1 MFKLIEPLPRS
12 PIDPVNE
19 VLHGI
24 TVTDPYR
31 WLEDSE
37 SAQTRSWLEAQTKY
51 GRAYLDSIPGREHIC
66 KRVRELLD
74 VETYDSL
81 QKVGRCYF
89 FRKRLCGQ
97 EQPCIF
103 MREGR
108 DGEDCLLIDP
118 RDRLSGKN
126 VAVKPIRVSPD
137 GRLLLYEVKEGGTRS
152 GAFEFFDIQNRR
164 VLSDVLPRG
173 CLRGFSF
180 APHSRSFYYVHE
192 PSNSRPQKLA
202 VREHVLGAPLEDD
215 RQIFLPD
222 PEDHLRLHIV
232 PGKNRL
238 GFLVYHFLDKPYTDF
253 YVWAID
259 GSDAPKQLIEKAPY
273 KLGPLLLND
282 GRLLAITDHTAPN
295 FRVVELFPREGLEV
309 DWAELIPETDVPIQR
324 MVMTDTRIFISYVRA
339 LQTQV
344 SIFDLWGKYLGE
356 LSGKKDVTI
365 RLAEGSLDDDELFF
379 EEESFTKPIH
389 IYNYS
394 TQTRETKLW
403 SRRRVPVRSEE
414 FDHRQV
420 SFTATD
426 GTRIPMFLVG
436 RRDTLEGGPHPTIM
450 TAYGGYGV
458 PMTPQFSVFVAFLLE
473 HGCLFAVPNIRGGS
487 EFGREWHQAA
497 KRRKR
502 QVAFDDF
509 LRGVEWLIASGR
521 AEPQRLAIFG
531 GSNSGLLVGA
541 AMTQRPDLFRAV
553 VCMVPLLD
561 MLRYH
566 LFDSAHVWKEEFGT
580 AEDPQDFAALLSYS
594 PYHRVEQGASYPAT
608 MIVSGDADQTCNPAH
623 ARKMLARLQAANA
636 SEYPIF
642 LDYSR
647 HRGHSPVLPLSD
659 RIAAL
664 TDRLAFLCDQLQLA
678 V

>member
-164 VLSDVLPRG
+164 VLSDILPRG

-253 YVWAID
+253 
-259 GSDAPKQLIEKAPY
+259 
-273 KLGPLLLND
+273 
-282 GRLLAITDHTAPN
+282 
-295 FRVVELFPREGLEV
+295 
-309 DWAELIPETDVPIQR
+309 
-324 MVMTDTRIFISYVRA
+324 
-339 LQTQV
+339 
-344 SIFDLWGKYLGE
+344 
-356 LSGKKDVTI
+356 
-365 RLAEGSLDDDELFF
+365 
-379 EEESFTKPIH
+379 
-389 IYNYS
+389 
-394 TQTRETKLW
+394 
-403 SRRRVPVRSEE
+403 
-414 FDHRQV
+414 
-420 SFTATD
+420 
-426 GTRIPMFLVG
+426 
-436 RRDTLEGGPHPTIM
+436 
-450 TAYGGYGV
+450 
-458 PMTPQFSVFVAFLLE
+458 
-473 HGCLFAVPNIRGGS
+473 
-487 EFGREWHQAA
+487 
-497 KRRKR
+497 
-502 QVAFDDF
+502 
-509 LRGVEWLIASGR
+509 
-521 AEPQRLAIFG
+521 
-531 GSNSGLLVGA
+531 
-541 AMTQRPDLFRAV
+541 
-553 VCMVPLLD
+553 
-561 MLRYH
+561 
-566 LFDSAHVWKEEFGT
+566 
-580 AEDPQDFAALLSYS
+580 
-594 PYHRVEQGASYPAT
+594 
-608 MIVSGDADQTCNPAH
+608 
-623 ARKMLARLQAANA
+623 
-636 SEYPIF
+636 
-642 LDYSR
+642 
-647 HRGHSPVLPLSD
+647 
-659 RIAAL
+659 
-664 TDRLAFLCDQLQLA
+664 
-678 V
+678 